1 MARLPSN
8 HGYCSV
14 PPLGWSLKPVLSPID
29 HQTTKPVLSLGVF
42 LRVKM
47 LFYSLWKRLTYQHEF
62 LVGAGPHFFPVRRRT
77 PPPDIVPSQDHFPL
91 DVFIW
96 FGCDGRSEQSQIRHR
111 RQGCSSVTIQL
122 IGQWASQPTRLIGDY
137 EPMKRK
143 EWHWFIYEV
152 IIYNK
157 YRHSDIV
164 SPQ

>member
-1 MARLPSN
+1 MRIAAGFSLATKGSWVLKNNMAKLPSN

-14 PPLGWSLKPVLSPID
+14 APLGWSLKPVLSPID

-47 LFYSLWKRLTYQHEF
+47 FFYSLWKRLTYQHEF
-62 LVGAGPHFFPVRRRT
+62 LVGAGPHFLPVRRRT
-77 PPPDIVPSQDHFPL
+77 LPPDIVPSQDHFPL

-122 IGQWASQPTRLIGDY
+122 IGQWAS
-137 EPMKRK
+137 
-143 EWHWFIYEV
+143 
-152 IIYNK
+152 
-157 YRHSDIV
+157 
-164 SPQ
+164 